1 MSQETF
7 GTSHVTLKGDPDPG
21 LKWMDTVEVEAPKD
35 TDPRDLVIV
44 SMRENR

>member
-1 MSQETF
+1 MSQETC
-7 GTSHVTLKGDPDPG
+7 GASHVTLKVDTDPG

-35 TDPRDLVIV
+35 PDPHDLVIV